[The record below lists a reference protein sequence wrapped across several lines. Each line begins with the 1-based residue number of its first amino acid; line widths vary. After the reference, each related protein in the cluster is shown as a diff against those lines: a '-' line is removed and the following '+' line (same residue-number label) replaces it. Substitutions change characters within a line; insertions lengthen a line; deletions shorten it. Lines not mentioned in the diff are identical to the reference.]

1 LTIRKQIFEEICNF
15 SLDIEL
21 YHGWL
26 KDKKTT
32 PLVEIKEIKQE
43 PELVILPQ
51 IQETV
56 KPGAKK
62 DDPQS
67 KKDSKADTKSTVPK
81 GGKKPT
87 EEAKK
92 EEILEEIKPIVVPKI
107 EEKSDADLLNT
118 YENQLKIVPEENLTV
133 GALLEAI
140 VDEVSQ
146 QTKNPSDKLM

>member
-1 LTIRKQIFEEICNF
+1 LCFF
-15 SLDIEL
+15 
-21 YHGWL
+21 L
-26 KDKKTT
+26 K
-32 PLVEIKEIKQE
+32 I
-43 PELVILPQ
+43 IL
-51 IQETV
+51 ETV